1 MTARTAIVTGG
12 GSGLG
17 RATALALAGAGYG
30 VVIAGRREGSLEMT
44 KRLSAGCVGSVVTV
58 PCDVTSAEDR
68 QQLVDAAVDGFERVD
83 VLVNN
88 AGVGIKGPLLDYSAS
103 QWRAVF
109 ETNVE
114 GPFFLSQLIAPVM
127 RGQGGGRIINVS
139 SVYGSLGRDDR
150 LYGERPELD
159 AARGPVCDV
168 AYHASK
174 GALTNLTRQL
184 AVVLAPWGVTVN
196 AISPGMF
203 ATEMSETAI
212 AGETRGRLERATPVG
227 RLGLPEEVGHAV
239 LYLASEGAAFTTGV
253 NLCVDGGWTA
263 W

>member
-17 RATALALAGAGYG
+17 RATALVLAHEGYG
-30 VVIAGRREGSLEMT
+30 VVIAGRRQGSLEMT
-44 KRLSAGCVGSVVTV
+44 ERLSADCVGPVVAV
-58 PCDVTSAEDR
+58 PCDIASPQGR
-68 QQLVDAAVDGFERVD
+68 QQLVDAALDGFGRVD

-88 AGVGIKGPLLDYSAS
+88 AGVSTKRSLLDYSTS
-103 QWRAVF
+103 EWHAVF
-109 ETNVE
+109 ATNVE
-114 GPFFLSQLIAPVM
+114 VPFFLSQLVAPVM
-127 RGQGGGRIINVS
+127 RDQGGGRIINVS
-139 SVYGSLGRDDR
+139 SVYGSLGRDGR
-150 LYGERPELD
+150 LYGESLELQG
-159 AARGPVCDV
+159 ARGPVCDP

-174 GALTNLTRQL
+174 GALNNLTRQL

-203 ATEMSETAI
+203 ETEMSEEAI

-227 RLGLPEEVGHAV
+227 RLGAPEEVGHAV
-239 LYLASEGAAFTTGV
+239 LYLASAAAAFTTGT
-253 NLCVDGGWTA
+253 NLYVDGGWTA